1 MRAHTIGLV
10 AQSLAV
16 IGPTVRDDMMTALAL
31 RAPAGVR
38 RGT

>member
-10 AQSLAV
+10 AQSLA
-16 IGPTVRDDMMTALAL
+16 IGPTVREDMMTALAL

-38 RGT
+38 GGT